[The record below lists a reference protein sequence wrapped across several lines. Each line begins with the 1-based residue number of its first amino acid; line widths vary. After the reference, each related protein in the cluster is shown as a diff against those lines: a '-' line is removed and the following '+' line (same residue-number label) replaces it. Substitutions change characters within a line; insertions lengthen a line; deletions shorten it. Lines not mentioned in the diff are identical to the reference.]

1 MREGICS
8 LTPVTGVPH
17 VSQKEKPA
25 RRPAET
31 NAAEQGVLAGS
42 KNLVTD
48 NNFHYMPRQRKRA
61 QRERRED
68 GSAKEWA
75 AGRMPVLASAILS
88 GMNITG

>member
-1 MREGICS
+1 MRGSVCC
-8 LTPVTGVPH
+8 LPPATDVPH

-25 RRPAET
+25 QRPAET
-31 NAAEQGVLAGS
+31 NAAEQGKLAGS

-75 AGRMPVLASAILS
+75 AGRMPVLASALLS